1 MQGLAVLIV
10 GALLVMNNYCFTIG
24 RGFITQPAAR
34 RFSLESPFRQRR
46 LAVNCGPGRSRS

>member
-1 MQGLAVLIV
+1 MLIV